1 MNSDLLRTFLEVS
14 KTRHFGRAAENL
26 FLTQSAV
33 SFRIAK
39 LEEIMGVVLFT
50 RERNNVLLTPS
61 GERLLPHAGN
71 ILAAWQAALQD
82 VGVAAVKNFQLSLGG
97 TSNLWDAFLQSVLP
111 RMAQHYP
118 NMYIRTE
125 INSQQEM
132 VRALLGRRLDIAVA
146 MEPATVAELNT
157 AKIGQLDLIL
167 VSHKPIDT
175 ISEVKAAGFV
185 FIDWGT
191 ALNLQQAH
199 MFEEA
204 IAPILH
210 TGQSHIALEF
220 ILSHGGAAYLPGV
233 VAEPYLVDKTLFEVK
248 DINRL
253 SCEVYAIYNES
264 SDRSKNILPIVDF
277 LKSFHLSVQDN
288 GKST

>member
-33 SFRIAK
+33 SFRIGK
-39 LEEIMGVVLFT
+39 LEEIMGVTLFT

-97 TSNLWDAFLQSVLP
+97 TSNLWDTFLQSVLP
-111 RMAQHYP
+111 RMARHYP
-118 NMYIRTE
+118 DMYIRTE
-125 INSQQEM
+125 INSQREM

-146 MEPATVAELNT
+146 MEPTTVAELN
-157 AKIGQLDLIL
+157 AVKIGQLDLVL
-167 VSHKPIDT
+167 VSQKPIDV
-175 ISEVKAAGFV
+175 IPEVEAAGFV
-185 FIDWGT
+185 FVDWGT

-199 MFEEA
+199 MFEDT

-210 TGQSHIALEF
+210 TGQSYIALEF
-220 ILSHGGAAYLPGV
+220 ILSHGGVAYLPGV
-233 VAEPYLVDKTLFEVK
+233 IVEPYLADKTLFEVK
-248 DINRL
+248 CVNRL
-253 SCEVYAIYNES
+253 SSEVYAIYNENS
-264 SDRSKNILPIVDF
+264 ERSKNILPVVEF
-277 LKSFHLSVQDN
+277 LKSCHLSV
-288 GKST
+288 SSR